1 MATFLTRETLFLSCA
16 LLLFVLLAILLYNG
30 LVQALARTR
39 EAWAGI
45 EVQLKRRADL
55 VSNLVSAVKGYAA
68 HERRMLDEVAQTRAE
83 VSAASG
89 PAAAGRADQALNAAL
104 GRLLAIGESYPNLQA
119 SDNFLELQQELA
131 DVEEKIAYAR
141 RFYNRNAQEYNIRIL
156 SIPALLVAR
165 LCRFGPVEYF
175 QAESTDR
182 EAVQVSTDILS

>member
-1 MATFLTRETLFLSCA
+1 MITFLTRETLVLSGA
-16 LLLFVLLAILLYNG
+16 LLIFALLAIRLYNS
-30 LVQALARTR
+30 LVQARARAW

-55 VSNLVSAVKGYAA
+55 VSNLVAAVKGYAA
-68 HERRMLDEVAQTRAE
+68 HERRVLDEVAETRAE
-83 VSAASG
+83 VAAAPG
-89 PAAAGRADQALNAAL
+89 PSAAGRADQALNVAL
-104 GRLLAIGESYPNLQA
+104 GRLMAIGESYPNLKA

-141 RFYNRNAQEYNIRIL
+141 RFYNQNAQEYNIRIR
-156 SIPALLVAR
+156 SIPALVVAR

>member
-1 MATFLTRETLFLSCA
+1 MATFLTRETLFLSGA

-30 LVQALARTR
+30 LVQARARTL

-55 VSNLVSAVKGYAA
+55 VPNLVSAVKGYAA
-68 HERRMLDEVAQTRAE
+68 HERRVLDEVAQTRAAVE
-83 VSAASG
+83 AAPG
-89 PAAAGRADQALNAAL
+89 PAAAGRANQALNAAL
-104 GRLLAIGESYPNLQA
+104 VTLLAIGESYPNLQA

-141 RFYNRNAQEYNIRIL
+141 RFYNQSAQEYNIRIL
-156 SIPALLVAR
+156 SIPGLLVAR
-165 LCRFGPVEYF
+165 LCRFGPMEYF

-182 EAVQVSTDILS
+182 ESVHVSTGIPG

>member
-1 MATFLTRETLFLSCA
+1 MITFLTRETLVLSGA
-16 LLLFVLLAILLYNG
+16 LLLFALLAILLYNS
-30 LVQALARTR
+30 LVQARARAR

-45 EVQLKRRADL
+45 DVQLKRRADL
-55 VSNLVSAVKGYAA
+55 VPNLVSAVKGYAA
-68 HERRMLDEVAQTRAE
+68 HERRVLDEVAQTRAE
-83 VSAASG
+83 VAAAQG
-89 PAAAGRADQALNAAL
+89 PAAAGRADQALNVAL
-104 GRLLAIGESYPNLQA
+104 GRLMAIGESYPNLKA

-141 RFYNRNAQEYNIRIL
+141 RFYNQNAQEYNIRLL

-182 EAVQVSTDILS
+182 QAGRVSIDILS